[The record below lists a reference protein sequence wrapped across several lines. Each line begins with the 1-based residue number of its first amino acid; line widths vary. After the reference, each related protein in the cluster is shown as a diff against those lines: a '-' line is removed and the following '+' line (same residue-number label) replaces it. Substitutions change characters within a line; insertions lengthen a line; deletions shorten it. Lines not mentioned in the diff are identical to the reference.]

1 MTAFGIFSK
10 LLRVAAG
17 TFPHT
22 SSAGLISL
30 DFIRTIVL
38 DTELCWCNIN
48 RMLSVLDH
56 FWFIF
61 RHNVLSYASPS

>member
-1 MTAFGIFSK
+1 LG
-10 LLRVAAG
+10 VATG

-38 DTELCWCNIN
+38 DTKVS
-48 RMLSVLDH
+48 MV
-56 FWFIF
+56 
-61 RHNVLSYASPS
+61 